1 MPVGEWIRAT
11 PEIFL
16 VCAISVILVVDVF
29 LPPARRRATFY
40 LTMLAL
46 LGTALC
52 SLYYGAGERTTLL
65 FDGFV
70 SDPAGNA
77 LKLFAYAIVALVF
90 LYSRDY
96 LEREGLFKGEYFIL
110 GLFALLGIMVM
121 ISANSLLILYLG
133 LELLSLALYALV
145 AFDRESSIAA
155 ESAMKYFVLGAIASG
170 TLLYG
175 ISMLYGVTGTVD
187 IGELAAHF
195 SGAAAG
201 AGTGGEAAAGISAT
215 GGAAAGEGASVA
227 ALLGLA
233 FVIVGV
239 AFKFGAVPFHM
250 WLPDVYQGAR
260 TPVTLFI
267 STAPKLASFALAWR
281 VMVEG
286 LGGLHGSWQDMV
298 IVLSVLSLAVGN
310 VAAIAQTNL
319 KRMLAYSTI
328 SHVGFILMGFIAGTP
343 QGLSAAMFYT
353 IAYAFMAAAA
363 FGMIILLSRE
373 GFEAENIA
381 DFKGLNAR
389 DPWFALM
396 MLMIMFSMAGIPL
409 FVGFYAKLV
418 VLESVLDAGLVWL
431 AVLGV
436 FFAVIGAFYYLRVIW
451 FMYFSEAEESAEG
464 EIGTEALEA
473 PTGLRIAVS
482 MNALLL
488 LAFGLFP
495 GVLLDLCGSVLGL
508 A

>member
-1 MPVGEWIRAT
+1 MGEWIRAV
-11 PEIFL
+11 PEMFL

-29 LPPARRRATFY
+29 LPPAQRRATFH

-52 SLYYGAGERTTLL
+52 SVYFGAGERTTLL
-65 FDGFV
+65 FEGFV
-70 SDPAGNA
+70 ADPAGNA
-77 LKLFAYAIVALVF
+77 LKLFAYAIVAIVF

-96 LEREGLFKGEYFIL
+96 LEREGLLKGEYFIL

-175 ISMLYGVTGTVD
+175 VSVLYGVTGTVD
-187 IGELAAHF
+187 IGELGAYF
-195 SGAAAG
+195 SS
-201 AGTGGEAAAGISAT
+201 GET
-215 GGAAAGEGASVA
+215 PQVA

-389 DPWFALM
+389 EPWFALM

-431 AVLGV
+431 AIVGV

-451 FMYFSEAEESAEG
+451 FMYFSEAEDESAY
-464 EIGTEALEA
+464 ALEA
-473 PTGLRIAVS
+473 STGLRIVVS
-482 MNALLL
+482 ANALLL
-488 LAFGLFP
+488 FALGVFP
-495 GVLLDLCGSVLGL
+495 GALLDLCGRVLG
-508 A
+508 

>member
-1 MPVGEWIRAT
+1 M
-11 PEIFL
+11 

-29 LPPARRRATFY
+29 LPPSRRRATFY

-65 FDGFV
+65 YDSFV
-70 SDPAGNA
+70 ADPAGNA

-96 LEREGLFKGEYFIL
+96 LEREGLYKGEYFIL

-175 ISMLYGVTGTVD
+175 ISVLYGITGTVD
-187 IGELAAHF
+187 IGELGAYF
-195 SGAAAG
+195 S
-201 AGTGGEAAAGISAT
+201 
-215 GGAAAGEGASVA
+215 AGEGPQVA

-267 STAPKLASFALAWR
+267 STAPKLASFALAP
-281 VMVEG
+281 G
-286 LGGLHGSWQDMV
+286 ASWWKA
-298 IVLSVLSLAVGN
+298 SAACTAVGRTWSSCSPCCRWRWATWRPLPRPTSSGCWPIRPSPTW
-310 VAAIAQTNL
+310 VSSSWDSSPARRRASA
-319 KRMLAYSTI
+319 RPCSTR
-328 SHVGFILMGFIAGTP
+328 SPMRSWP
-343 QGLSAAMFYT
+343 PPPSA
-353 IAYAFMAAAA
+353 
-363 FGMIILLSRE
+363 
-373 GFEAENIA
+373 
-381 DFKGLNAR
+381 
-389 DPWFALM
+389 
-396 MLMIMFSMAGIPL
+396 
-409 FVGFYAKLV
+409 
-418 VLESVLDAGLVWL
+418 
-431 AVLGV
+431 
-436 FFAVIGAFYYLRVIW
+436 
-451 FMYFSEAEESAEG
+451 
-464 EIGTEALEA
+464 
-473 PTGLRIAVS
+473 
-482 MNALLL
+482 
-488 LAFGLFP
+488 
-495 GVLLDLCGSVLGL
+495 
-508 A
+508 

>member
-1 MPVGEWIRAT
+1 MGEWIRAA
-11 PEIFL
+11 PEMFL

-29 LPPARRRATFY
+29 LPPAQRRATFY

-52 SLYYGAGERTTLL
+52 SVYFGAGERTTLL
-65 FDGFV
+65 YEGFV
-70 SDPAGNA
+70 ADPAGNA
-77 LKLFAYAIVALVF
+77 LKLFAYVIVAIVF

-96 LEREGLFKGEYFIL
+96 LEREGLLKGEYFIL

-175 ISMLYGVTGTVD
+175 ISVLYGITGTVD
-187 IGELAAHF
+187 IGELGAYF
-195 SGAAAG
+195 SS
-201 AGTGGEAAAGISAT
+201 GET
-215 GGAAAGEGASVA
+215 PQVA

-389 DPWFALM
+389 EPWFALM

-431 AVLGV
+431 AIVGV

-451 FMYFSEAEESAEG
+451 FMYFAEAEG
-464 EIGTEALEA
+464 EAETATGVGTALEA
-473 PTGLRIAVS
+473 STGLRIVVS
-482 MNALLL
+482 ANALLL
-488 LAFGLFP
+488 LGFGLFP
-495 GVLLDLCGSVLGL
+495 GSLLDLCARVLG
-508 A
+508 

>member
-1 MPVGEWIRAT
+1 MGEWVRAA
-11 PEIFL
+11 PEMFL
-16 VCAISVILVVDVF
+16 VFAISAILVVDVF
-29 LPPARRRATFY
+29 LPPAQRWATFH

-52 SLYYGAGERTTLL
+52 SVYFGGGEPATLL
-65 FDGFV
+65 HGGFV
-70 SDPAGNA
+70 ADPAGNA
-77 LKLFAYAIVALVF
+77 LKLFAYAIVAIVF
-90 LYSRDY
+90 VYSRGY
-96 LEREGLFKGEYFIL
+96 LEREGLLKGEYFIL

-145 AFDRESSIAA
+145 AFDRESSVAA

-175 ISMLYGVTGTVD
+175 ISLLYGVAGTVD
-187 IGELAAHF
+187 IDALGAYF
-195 SGAAAG
+195 PGSG
-201 AGTGGEAAAGISAT
+201 GTQ
-215 GGAAAGEGASVA
+215 VM

-281 VMVEG
+281 FMVEG

-343 QGLSAAMFYT
+343 QGLGAAMFYT
-353 IAYAFMAAAA
+353 VAYAFMAAGA
-363 FGMIILLSRE
+363 FGMIILVSRE

-381 DFKGLNAR
+381 DYKGLNAR
-389 DPWFALM
+389 EPWFALM

-418 VLESVLDAGLVWL
+418 VLEGVLEGGAGLAGRAGRLLRRGGRVLLSARDLVHVLHGGGGGGQRRVWRNRRF
-431 AVLGV
+431 G
-436 FFAVIGAFYYLRVIW
+436 GAQSLN
-451 FMYFSEAEESAEG
+451 
-464 EIGTEALEA
+464 
-473 PTGLRIAVS
+473 RIA
-482 MNALLL
+482 
-488 LAFGLFP
+488 GRR
-495 GVLLDLCGSVLGL
+495 
-508 A
+508 

>member
-1 MPVGEWIRAT
+1 MGEWIRAA
-11 PEIFL
+11 PEMFL

-29 LPPARRRATFY
+29 LPPAQRRATFY

-46 LGTALC
+46 LGTAL
-52 SLYYGAGERTTLL
+52 SSVYFGAGERTTLL
-65 FDGFV
+65 FEGFV
-70 SDPAGNA
+70 ADPAGNA
-77 LKLFAYAIVALVF
+77 LKLFAYAIVAIVF

-96 LEREGLFKGEYFIL
+96 LEREGLLKGEYFIL

-175 ISMLYGVTGTVD
+175 VSVLYGITGTVD
-187 IGELAAHF
+187 IGELGAYF
-195 SGAAAG
+195 SS
-201 AGTGGEAAAGISAT
+201 GET
-215 GGAAAGEGASVA
+215 PQVA

-250 WLPDVYQGAR
+250 WTPDVYQGAR

-373 GFEAENIA
+373 GFEAENIV

-389 DPWFALM
+389 EPWFALM

-431 AVLGV
+431 AIVGV

-451 FMYFSEAEESAEG
+451 FMYFAEAEG
-464 EIGTEALEA
+464 EAEAATGVGTALEA
-473 PTGLRIAVS
+473 STGLRIVVS
-482 MNALLL
+482 ANALLL
-488 LAFGLFP
+488 LGFGLFP
-495 GVLLDLCGSVLGL
+495 GSLLDLCARVLG
-508 A
+508 

>member
-1 MPVGEWIRAT
+1 MGEWIRAA
-11 PEIFL
+11 PEMFL
-16 VCAISVILVVDVF
+16 VCAISAILVVDVF
-29 LPPARRRATFY
+29 LPPAQRKATFY

-52 SLYYGAGERTTLL
+52 SAYFGGGERTTLL
-65 FDGFV
+65 YEGFV
-70 SDPAGNA
+70 ADPAGNA
-77 LKLFAYAIVALVF
+77 LKLFAYAIVAIVF
-90 LYSRDY
+90 FYSRDY
-96 LEREGLFKGEYFIL
+96 LEREGLLKGEYFIL

-145 AFDRESSIAA
+145 AFDRESSVAA

-175 ISMLYGVTGTVD
+175 ISVLYGVTGTVD
-187 IGELAAHF
+187 IGELGAYF
-195 SGAAAG
+195 SGSGAG
-201 AGTGGEAAAGISAT
+201 AGAGVAGG

-310 VAAIAQTNL
+310 IAAIAQTNL

-343 QGLSAAMFYT
+343 AGVSAAMFYT

-363 FGMIILLSRE
+363 FGMIILMSRE

-389 DPWFALM
+389 EPWFALM
-396 MLMIMFSMAGIPL
+396 MLMVMFSMAGIPL

-431 AVLGV
+431 AVAGV

-451 FMYFSEAEESAEG
+451 FMYFAEPERGAGGEAAAEPA
-464 EIGTEALEA
+464 ALTA
-473 PTGLRIAVS
+473 STGLRVAVS
-482 MNALLL
+482 ANALLL
-488 LAFGLFP
+488 LALGLFP
-495 GVLLDLCGSVLGL
+495 GALLDLCGRVLG
-508 A
+508 

>member
-1 MPVGEWIRAT
+1 MR
-11 PEIFL
+11 
-16 VCAISVILVVDVF
+16 SS
-29 LPPARRRATFY
+29 
-40 LTMLAL
+40 
-46 LGTALC
+46 C
-52 SLYYGAGERTTLL
+52 SPTRSSL
-65 FDGFV
+65 
-70 SDPAGNA
+70 
-77 LKLFAYAIVALVF
+77 IVF

-96 LEREGLFKGEYFIL
+96 LEREGLLKGEYFIL
-110 GLFALLGIMVM
+110 GLFALFGIMVM

-175 ISMLYGVTGTVD
+175 ISVLYGVTGTVD
-187 IGELAAHF
+187 IGELGAYF
-195 SGAAAG
+195 SSGD
-201 AGTGGEAAAGISAT
+201 SPH
-215 GGAAAGEGASVA
+215 VA

-328 SHVGFILMGFIAGTP
+328 SHVGFILMGFVAGTP

-389 DPWFALM
+389 SPWFALM
-396 MLMIMFSMAGIPL
+396 MLMVMFSMAGIPL

-418 VLESVLDAGLVWL
+418 VLESVLEAGLVWL

-436 FFAVIGAFYYLRVIW
+436 FFAVVGAFYYLRVIW
-451 FMYFSEAEESAEG
+451 FMYFAEAEEAESANV
-464 EIGTEALEA
+464 LEA
-473 PTGLRIAVS
+473 SMGIRVVVS
-482 MNALLL
+482 ANALLL
-488 LAFGLFP
+488 LALGVFP
-495 GVLLDLCGSVLGL
+495 GVLLDICGQVLG
-508 A
+508 

>member
-1 MPVGEWIRAT
+1 MGEWIRAA

-29 LPPARRRATFY
+29 LPREQRQATFY
-40 LTMLAL
+40 LTMLSLIGA
-46 LGTALC
+46 ALC
-52 SLYYGAGERTTLL
+52 SAWFGVGERTTLL
-65 FDGFV
+65 HGAFV
-70 SDPAGNA
+70 ADPAGNA
-77 LKLFAYAIVALVF
+77 LKLFAYAIVGVVF

-96 LEREGLFKGEYFIL
+96 LVREGLFKGEYFIL

-145 AFDRESSIAA
+145 AFDRESSVAA

-187 IGELAAHF
+187 IGELAGFF
-195 SGAAAG
+195 S
-201 AGTGGEAAAGISAT
+201 
-215 GGAAAGEGASVA
+215 AGEETPVA

-286 LGGLHGSWQDMV
+286 LGGLHGNWQDMV

-343 QGLSAAMFYT
+343 QGVSAAMFYT

-363 FGMIILLSRE
+363 FGMIILVSRE

-381 DFKGLNAR
+381 DYKGLNAR
-389 DPWFALM
+389 EPWFAFM

-431 AVLGV
+431 AIVGV

-451 FMYFSEAEESAEG
+451 FMYFAEADGEG
-464 EIGTEALEA
+464 EPLAALDA
-473 PTGLRIAVS
+473 STGLRIVVS
-482 MNALLL
+482 ANALLL
-488 LAFGLFP
+488 LGLGLFP
-495 GVLLDLCGSVLGL
+495 GTLLDLCGRVLG
-508 A
+508 

>member
-1 MPVGEWIRAT
+1 M

-29 LPPARRRATFY
+29 LPPAQRRATFY

-65 FDGFV
+65 YDSFV
-70 SDPAGNA
+70 ADPAGNA

-175 ISMLYGVTGTVD
+175 ISVLYGITGTVD
-187 IGELAAHF
+187 IGELGAYF
-195 SGAAAG
+195 S
-201 AGTGGEAAAGISAT
+201 S
-215 GGAAAGEGASVA
+215 GEGPQVA

-310 VAAIAQTNL
+310 IAAIAQTNL

-431 AVLGV
+431 AIVGV

-451 FMYFSEAEESAEG
+451 FMYFSEAEEGAEG
-464 EIGTEALEA
+464 ETGTEALEA

-482 MNALLL
+482 VNALLL

-495 GVLLDLCGSVLGL
+495 GALLDLCGSVLGL

>member
-1 MPVGEWIRAT
+1 MGEWIRAA
-11 PEIFL
+11 PEMFL

-29 LPPARRRATFY
+29 LPPAQRRATFY

-52 SLYYGAGERTTLL
+52 SVYFGAGERTTLL
-65 FDGFV
+65 FEGFV
-70 SDPAGNA
+70 ADPAGNA
-77 LKLFAYAIVALVF
+77 LKLFAYAIVAIVF

-96 LEREGLFKGEYFIL
+96 LEREGLLKGEYFIL

-175 ISMLYGVTGTVD
+175 ISVLYGITGTVD
-187 IGELAAHF
+187 IGELGAYF
-195 SGAAAG
+195 SN
-201 AGTGGEAAAGISAT
+201 GET
-215 GGAAAGEGASVA
+215 PQVA

-233 FVIVGV
+233 FVLVGV

-363 FGMIILLSRE
+363 FGMIILVSRE
-373 GFEAENIA
+373 GFEADNIA

-389 DPWFALM
+389 EPWFAFM

-431 AVLGV
+431 AIVGV

-451 FMYFSEAEESAEG
+451 FMYFVEAEG
-464 EIGTEALEA
+464 EAEASSGVGNALEA
-473 PTGLRIAVS
+473 STGLRIVVS
-482 MNALLL
+482 ANALLL
-488 LAFGLFP
+488 FGFGLFP
-495 GVLLDLCGSVLGL
+495 GFLLDLCGRVLG
-508 A
+508 

>member
-1 MPVGEWIRAT
+1 MGEWVRAA

-29 LPPARRRATFY
+29 LPPAQRRATFY

-46 LGTALC
+46 LGTGLC
-52 SLYYGAGERTTLL
+52 SAYFAGGERTTLL
-65 FDGFV
+65 YESFV

-77 LKLFAYAIVALVF
+77 LKLFAYAIVAIVF

-96 LEREGLFKGEYFIL
+96 LEREGLLKGEYFIL

-145 AFDRESSIAA
+145 AFDRESSVAA

-187 IGELAAHF
+187 IGELGAFF
-195 SGAAAG
+195 SGG
-201 AGTGGEAAAGISAT
+201 QSPQ
-215 GGAAAGEGASVA
+215 VA

-343 QGLSAAMFYT
+343 QGVSAAMFYT

-389 DPWFALM
+389 EPWFALM

-418 VLESVLDAGLVWL
+418 VLESVLNAGLVWL

-451 FMYFSEAEESAEG
+451 FMYFAEAQEG
-464 EIGTEALEA
+464 EDASGEVGSATAGDGVPAALEA
-473 PTGLRIAVS
+473 STGLRVAVS
-482 MNALLL
+482 ANALLL
-488 LAFGLFP
+488 LALGLFP
-495 GVLLDLCGSVLGL
+495 GSLLDLCARVLG
-508 A
+508 

>member
-1 MPVGEWIRAT
+1 MGEWIRAA
-11 PEIFL
+11 PEMFL

-29 LPPARRRATFY
+29 LPPAQRRATFY

-46 LGTALC
+46 LGTAL
-52 SLYYGAGERTTLL
+52 SSVYFGAGERTTLL
-65 FDGFV
+65 FEGFV
-70 SDPAGNA
+70 ADPAGNA
-77 LKLFAYAIVALVF
+77 LKLFAYAIVAIVF

-96 LEREGLFKGEYFIL
+96 LEREGLLKGEYFIL

-175 ISMLYGVTGTVD
+175 VSVLYGITGTVD
-187 IGELAAHF
+187 IGELGAYF
-195 SGAAAG
+195 SS
-201 AGTGGEAAAGISAT
+201 GET
-215 GGAAAGEGASVA
+215 PQVA

-389 DPWFALM
+389 EPWFALM

-431 AVLGV
+431 AIVGV

-451 FMYFSEAEESAEG
+451 FMYFAEADGEAEAATG
-464 EIGTEALEA
+464 VGTALEA
-473 PTGLRIAVS
+473 STGLRIVVS
-482 MNALLL
+482 ANALLL
-488 LAFGLFP
+488 LGLGLFP
-495 GVLLDLCGSVLGL
+495 GSLLDLCARVLG
-508 A
+508 

>member
-1 MPVGEWIRAT
+1 MGEWIRAA

-29 LPPARRRATFY
+29 LPPARRRATFH
-40 LTMLAL
+40 LSMLAL
-46 LGTALC
+46 LGAALC
-52 SLYYGAGERTTLL
+52 TAYFGGDGRITLL
-65 FDGFV
+65 HGAFV

-77 LKLFAYAIVALVF
+77 LKLFAYAIVAVVF
-90 LYSRDY
+90 FYSRDY
-96 LEREGLFKGEYFIL
+96 LEREGLFKGEYFVL

-145 AFDRESSIAA
+145 AFDRESGIAA

-175 ISMLYGVTGTVD
+175 ISVLYGVTGTVE
-187 IGELAAHF
+187 IGELGAYF
-195 SGAAAG
+195 SG
-201 AGTGGEAAAGISAT
+201 
-215 GGAAAGEGASVA
+215 GEGPHVA
-227 ALLGLA
+227 ALLGLV
-233 FVIVGV
+233 FVVVGV

-310 VAAIAQTNL
+310 IAAIAQTNL

-328 SHVGFILMGFIAGTP
+328 AHVGFILMGFIAGTP
-343 QGLSAAMFYT
+343 LGLSAAMFYT
-353 IAYAFMAAAA
+353 IAYAIMAAAA
-363 FGMIILLSRE
+363 FGMMILLSRE

-389 DPWFALM
+389 EPWFALM
-396 MLMIMFSMAGIPL
+396 MLMVMFSMAGIPL

-418 VLESVLDAGLVWL
+418 VLESVVDAGMVWL
-431 AVLGV
+431 AALGV

-451 FMYFSEAEESAEG
+451 FMYFAEPDEEAEGVSAE
-464 EIGTEALEA
+464 TLQASA
-473 PTGLRIAVS
+473 GLRVVVS
-482 MNALLL
+482 ANALLL
-488 LAFGLFP
+488 LALGLFP
-495 GVLLDLCGSVLGL
+495 GGLLELCGRVLS
-508 A
+508 

>member
-1 MPVGEWIRAT
+1 MGEWIRAM

-29 LPPARRRATFY
+29 LPPAQRRATFY

-65 FDGFV
+65 YDSFV
-70 SDPAGNA
+70 ADPAGNA

-175 ISMLYGVTGTVD
+175 ISVLYGITGTVD
-187 IGELAAHF
+187 IGEIGAYF
-195 SGAAAG
+195 S
-201 AGTGGEAAAGISAT
+201 
-215 GGAAAGEGASVA
+215 AGEGPQVA

-431 AVLGV
+431 AILGV

-482 MNALLL
+482 VNALLL

-495 GVLLDLCGSVLGL
+495 GVLLDLCGNVLGL

>member
-1 MPVGEWIRAT
+1 MGEWIRAA
-11 PEIFL
+11 PEMFL

-29 LPPARRRATFY
+29 LPPAQRRATFY

-52 SLYYGAGERTTLL
+52 SVYFGAGERTTLL
-65 FDGFV
+65 FEGFV
-70 SDPAGNA
+70 ADPAGNA
-77 LKLFAYAIVALVF
+77 LKLFAYAIVAIVF

-96 LEREGLFKGEYFIL
+96 LEREGLLKGEYFIL

-175 ISMLYGVTGTVD
+175 VSVLYGVTGTVD
-187 IGELAAHF
+187 IGELGAYF
-195 SGAAAG
+195 SS
-201 AGTGGEAAAGISAT
+201 GET
-215 GGAAAGEGASVA
+215 PQVA

-389 DPWFALM
+389 EPWFAFM

-418 VLESVLDAGLVWL
+418 VLESVLGAGLVWL
-431 AVLGV
+431 AVVGV

-451 FMYFSEAEESAEG
+451 FMYFAEAADSAGAIG
-464 EIGTEALEA
+464 EAANEHRPVAILEA
-473 PTGLRIAVS
+473 STGLKVVVS
-482 MNALLL
+482 ANALLL
-488 LAFGLFP
+488 LGLGIFP
-495 GVLLDLCGSVLGL
+495 GALLDLCGRVLG
-508 A
+508 

>member
-1 MPVGEWIRAT
+1 MGEWIRAA
-11 PEIFL
+11 PEMFL

-29 LPPARRRATFY
+29 LPPAQRRATFY

-52 SLYYGAGERTTLL
+52 SVYFGAGERTTLL
-65 FDGFV
+65 YEGFV
-70 SDPAGNA
+70 ADPAGNA
-77 LKLFAYAIVALVF
+77 LKLFAYAIVAIVF

-96 LEREGLFKGEYFIL
+96 LEREGLLKGEYFIL

-175 ISMLYGVTGTVD
+175 ISVLYGITGTVD
-187 IGELAAHF
+187 IGELGTYF
-195 SGAAAG
+195 SS
-201 AGTGGEAAAGISAT
+201 GET
-215 GGAAAGEGASVA
+215 PQVA

-389 DPWFALM
+389 EPWFALM

-431 AVLGV
+431 AVVGV

-451 FMYFSEAEESAEG
+451 FMYFAEAEG
-464 EIGTEALEA
+464 EAGAAAGVGTALEA
-473 PTGLRIAVS
+473 STGLRIVVS
-482 MNALLL
+482 ANALLL
-488 LAFGLFP
+488 LGLGLFP
-495 GVLLDLCGSVLGL
+495 GSLLDLCGRVLG
-508 A
+508 

>member
-1 MPVGEWIRAT
+1 MGEWIRAA

-29 LPPARRRATFY
+29 LPPTQRRATFY
-40 LTMLAL
+40 LTMLTL

-52 SLYYGAGERTTLL
+52 SAFFGAGDRTTLL
-65 FDGFV
+65 YDSFV
-70 SDPAGNA
+70 ADPAGNA
-77 LKLFAYAIVALVF
+77 LKLFAYAIVAIVF

-96 LEREGLFKGEYFIL
+96 LEREGLLKGEYFIL

-133 LELLSLALYALV
+133 LELLSLSLYALV
-145 AFDRESSIAA
+145 AFDRESSVAA

-175 ISMLYGVTGTVD
+175 ISVLYGVTGTVD
-187 IGELAAHF
+187 IGEIGVYF
-195 SGAAAG
+195 SA
-201 AGTGGEAAAGISAT
+201 GEAPQ
-215 GGAAAGEGASVA
+215 VA

-343 QGLSAAMFYT
+343 QGVSAAMFYT

-363 FGMIILLSRE
+363 FGMIILVSRE
-373 GFEAENIA
+373 GFEAEEIA

-389 DPWFALM
+389 EPWFALM
-396 MLMIMFSMAGIPL
+396 MLMVMFSMAGIPL

-431 AVLGV
+431 ALVGV

-451 FMYFSEAEESAEG
+451 FMYFAEAEEGRSAAASIDAEAG
-464 EIGTEALEA
+464 GTAKPVAGLEA
-473 PTGLRIAVS
+473 STGLRIVVS
-482 MNALLL
+482 ANALLL
-488 LAFGLFP
+488 LALGLFP
-495 GVLLDLCGSVLGL
+495 GALLDLCSRVLG
-508 A
+508 

>member
-1 MPVGEWIRAT
+1 MGEWIRAA

-16 VCAISVILVVDVF
+16 VCAISAILVVDVF
-29 LPPARRRATFY
+29 LPPAQRRITFY

-52 SLYYGAGERTTLL
+52 SVYFGAGPRTTLL
-65 FDGFV
+65 YDAFV
-70 SDPAGNA
+70 ADPAGNA
-77 LKLFAYAIVALVF
+77 LKLFAYAIVAIVF

-96 LEREGLFKGEYFIL
+96 LEREGLLKGEYFIL

-175 ISMLYGVTGTVD
+175 ISVLYGITGTVD
-187 IGELAAHF
+187 IGELGAYF
-195 SGAAAG
+195 S
-201 AGTGGEAAAGISAT
+201 GGEAPQ
-215 GGAAAGEGASVA
+215 VA

-267 STAPKLASFALAWR
+267 STAPKLATFALAWR
-281 VMVEG
+281 IMVEG

-389 DPWFALM
+389 EPWFALM
-396 MLMIMFSMAGIPL
+396 MLMVMFSMAGVPL

-418 VLESVLDAGLVWL
+418 VLESVVNAGLVWL
-431 AVLGV
+431 AILGV

-451 FMYFSEAEESAEG
+451 FMYFAETEELGVTKHSAEG
-464 EIGTEALEA
+464 PAVIEDLQVAELEA
-473 PTGLRIAVS
+473 PTGLKVLVS
-482 MNALLL
+482 VNAMLLL
-488 LAFGLFP
+488 GLGLFP
-495 GVLLDLCGSVLGL
+495 GILLDICGAILG
-508 A
+508 

>member
-1 MPVGEWIRAT
+1 MGEWIRAV

-29 LPPARRRATFY
+29 LPPAQRRATFY

-46 LGTALC
+46 LGTAAC

-65 FDGFV
+65 YDSFV

-96 LEREGLFKGEYFIL
+96 LEREGLYKGEYFIL

-175 ISMLYGVTGTVD
+175 ISVLYGITGTVD
-187 IGELAAHF
+187 IGELGAYF
-195 SGAAAG
+195 SG
-201 AGTGGEAAAGISAT
+201 
-215 GGAAAGEGASVA
+215 GEGPQVA

-451 FMYFSEAEESAEG
+451 FMYFSEAEDSAEG
-464 EIGTEALEA
+464 ETGTEALEA

-482 MNALLL
+482 VNALLL

-495 GVLLDLCGSVLGL
+495 GALLDLCGSVLGL